1 MATFIN
7 IPLPA
12 TVRTSG
18 SKYDFAALEVN
29 GAGLVETDVVQSS
42 KVAAR
47 LQSAL
52 AATKKR
58 NPELASRTFKI
69 RTFMHE
75 GSAAVGVWR
84 TA

>member
-1 MATFIN
+1 MATFLN
-7 IPLPA
+7 IPLPS
-12 TVRTSG
+12 TVRNNG
-18 SKYDFAALEVN
+18 SKYDFAALEVD
-29 GAGLVETDVVQSS
+29 GPGLVETDVVQTS

-52 AATKKR
+52 AAAKKR
-58 NPELASRTFKI
+58 NPELVGRTFKI
-69 RTFMHE
+69 RTFQHE

>member
-1 MATFIN
+1 MATFLN
-7 IPLPA
+7 IPLPV
-12 TVRTSG
+12 TVRPTG
-18 SKYDFAALEVN
+18 SKYDFAAMEVG
-29 GAGLVETDVVQSS
+29 GAGLVETDVVQTG

-52 AATKKR
+52 AAAKKR
-58 NPELASRTFKI
+58 NPELATRTFKI
-69 RTFMHE
+69 RTFQHE